1 MANTSAVY
9 ARIDSGL
16 KDDAEGILAQLGIS
30 PSSAIQMLYKQIII
44 HRGMPFDLRLPTSKP
59 VAIGEMSREELSMEL
74 AKGIE
79 SLKRGAA
86 IPADEV
92 DIKLAEDLGI

>member
-59 VAIGEMSREELSMEL
+59 VAIGEMSREELDAEF

-86 IPADEV
+86 ITADEV
-92 DIKLAEDLGI
+92 DKKLAEELGI